1 MNWLVR
7 NWHLKL
13 GALLLSTMLY
23 AGLVFSSSFVEEEFP
38 GVPIVATNQPANTY
52 LLTQQMDSIDVTY
65 RVTSESADQV
75 TIDTFAASVDL
86 TAYDLGLAGE
96 PQVLPVDLRSLSD
109 AVEILSWEPR
119 EATVALDRLGARSI
133 RVEVDRGVVPPGLEI
148 GIPGVSP
155 QSVLAQG
162 PESRLRLINRAV
174 ARVRIDPSGVD
185 VSQQVDLEAVDVNG
199 QRVEQVELTP
209 NAVQVEIAVSKV
221 ETSKTVPVSAELTG
235 STGAGFR
242 LRSVTVD
249 PPIITLFGSPEV
261 LASIVTV
268 STEPLDLGD
277 ATGTADRDG
286 TLVLPPGTH
295 LATETT
301 DAVVVH
307 LDIVADSGTRTVLVG
322 VSCANVGAG
331 LTCLPGTEQ
340 IALLL
345 SGSVANLNALDPVAI
360 TPLLDMTGLPA
371 GTYQIVPDVTLPA
384 GVSLVGTL
392 TAVSVTL
399 TAGGP

>member
-1 MNWLVR
+1 MSWLLR

-13 GALLLSTMLY
+13 GALLLSTILY
-23 AGLVFSSSFVEEEFP
+23 AGLVFSSSFVEEVFP
-38 GVPIVATNQPANTY
+38 GVPIVATSQPANTY
-52 LLTQQMDSIDVTY
+52 LLTQQLGSIDVTY

-86 TAYDLGLAGE
+86 AAYDLGLAGE
-96 PQVLPVDLRSLSD
+96 PQVLPVELRSLSD
-109 AVEILSWEPR
+109 AVEIIGWEPR

-148 GIPGVSP
+148 ETPQVAP

-162 PESRLRLINRAV
+162 PESRLRLVNRAV
-174 ARVRIDPSGVD
+174 ARVRIDPSGID

-199 QRVEQVELTP
+199 QRVDQVELTP
-209 NAVQVEIAVSKV
+209 NAVQVEIAVSTV
-221 ETSKTVPVSAELTG
+221 ETSKTVPVSTELTG

-249 PPIITLFGSPEV
+249 PPIVTLFGTPEA

-268 STEPLDLGD
+268 STDSLDL
-277 ATGTADRDG
+277 ADTTSSVDLEG

-295 LATETT
+295 LAPETT
-301 DAVVVH
+301 TAVVVH
-307 LDIVADSGTRTVLVG
+307 LDVVADSGSRTVLVG
-322 VSCANVGAG
+322 VACANVGPG

-340 IALLL
+340 IALLV
-345 SGSVANLNALDPVAI
+345 SGSLASLDALDPASI
-360 TPLLDMTGLPA
+360 IPLLDMTGLSA

-384 GVSLVGTL
+384 GVTLVGTL
-392 TAVSVTL
+392 AAVSVTL
-399 TAGGP
+399 TPGGP